1 MAPEAERFNRCVA
14 IIGFVTAL
22 GAYFS
27 TGQIIL
33 GIF

>member
-1 MAPEAERFNRCVA
+1 MSLEAERFNGCVS
-14 IIGFVTAL
+14 IIGFVKAL